1 MNSEY
6 RPMDGWTVFE
16 DAVLPPSLGPH
27 SRSCNGGRPGGLRHR
42 GWHPQTTSLFEKRI
56 SCGAVVTGDE
66 AECES
71 RARADES
78 VAHGPRAWKSAVSC
92 IVDPAIPDSSARLLR
107 SDVWRQPDHNTRH
120 PASNFAQTISSA
132 CPAHVCRD
140 PFLTPSTTS
149 PTAITTYRPVHES
162 VANMAPSKATSSWD
176 EESDSTPPSSPPV
189 IARRPGKFDDEE
201 ADEEILDDWMDQEDS
216 EVEREK
222 AKKAAEEKA
231 KAEAEA
237 KANKK
242 TKTQRIE
249 EKRQMALRRKL
260 EEEGEDSSDEEEDE
274 ADRRARLRASE
285 KAADLKNAEDLFGS
299 GSTVGMLS
307 NNRGEKKVTVV
318 EGNNP
323 SDAIDLSAMKLF
335 NPAGVAG
342 FQKLR
347 ETLMPLLL
355 NNAKKAGYPSF
366 AQEFAKQMSKD
377 LTSDQIKKVA
387 SGLTA
392 LSNEKMREEKAA
404 EKGGKKTKAAKS
416 KVTLNASRDVSRAA
430 DTMAYDDDGLD
441 DGDFM

>member
-1 MNSEY
+1 
-6 RPMDGWTVFE
+6 
-16 DAVLPPSLGPH
+16 
-27 SRSCNGGRPGGLRHR
+27 
-42 GWHPQTTSLFEKRI
+42 
-56 SCGAVVTGDE
+56 
-66 AECES
+66 
-71 RARADES
+71 
-78 VAHGPRAWKSAVSC
+78 
-92 IVDPAIPDSSARLLR
+92 
-107 SDVWRQPDHNTRH
+107 
-120 PASNFAQTISSA
+120 
-132 CPAHVCRD
+132 
-140 PFLTPSTTS
+140 
-149 PTAITTYRPVHES
+149 
-162 VANMAPSKATSSWD
+162 MAPSKATSSWD

-201 ADEEILDDWMDQEDS
+201 AEEEILDDWMDQEDS

-274 ADRRARLRASE
+274 SDRRARLRASE
-285 KAADLKNAEDLFGS
+285 KESDLKNAEDLFGS
-299 GSTVGMLS
+299 GSTVGMLA

-318 EGNNP
+318 ESGNP
-323 SDAIDLSAMKLF
+323 SDAIDLSSMKLF

-347 ETLMPLLL
+347 ETLIPLLL

-366 AQEFAKQMSKD
+366 SQEFAKQMCKD

-441 DGDFM
+441 E